1 MDISAILPV
10 NMGQEASS
18 SLNDDFSAQTPA
30 GENIFDKPLGART
43 FFRTESNGLVCA
55 SFMFD
60 PKKTFGEDHIM
71 ASVTSD
77 WMHDLREALTTLLL
91 DPKDVAPKTK
101 TLEETIWDQMTSLL
115 PKETI
120 AKNLFADK
128 AQFELYTSMLK
139 TSVTKNFVEEQ
150 ALTAALTT
158 KAFSF
163 SFEVA
168 IDAYPQELGGNNEKK
183 IGEKMGV
190 LTFHIEG
197 IPDGV
202 IPLPVP
208 TPEEEEA
215 TSNRKAKKRKME
227 DAKDL
232 KTQET
237 KGEKKEKK
245 VKLSDA
251 DTLLKK
257 LALDQFFANAT
268 VESTKKFPHTATQF
282 FEMVNRWFSSVVHT
296 RSSKLE
302 KDRNRNPL
310 YH

>member
-1 MDISAILPV
+1 
-10 NMGQEASS
+10 MGQEASS

-43 FFRTESNGLVCA
+43 FFRTETNGLVCA

-77 WMHDLREALTTLLL
+77 WMHDLRETLTALLL
-91 DPKDVAPKTK
+91 DPKDIAPKTK

-139 TSVTKNFVEEQ
+139 DSVTKNFVEEE
-150 ALTAALTT
+150 ALTNALRT

-168 IDAYPQELGGNNEKK
+168 IDAYPQQLGGNNEKK
-183 IGEKMGV
+183 TGEKTGV

-202 IPLPVP
+202 IPLPEP
-208 TPEEEEA
+208 TPEQEEA

-227 DAKDL
+227 DANEASK
-232 KTQET
+232 KE
-237 KGEKKEKK
+237 KKEPEKEKKEKK
-245 VKLSDA
+245 VKVSDA

-257 LALDQFFANAT
+257 LALDKFFANAT
-268 VESTKKFPHTATQF
+268 VESTKKFPYTATQF